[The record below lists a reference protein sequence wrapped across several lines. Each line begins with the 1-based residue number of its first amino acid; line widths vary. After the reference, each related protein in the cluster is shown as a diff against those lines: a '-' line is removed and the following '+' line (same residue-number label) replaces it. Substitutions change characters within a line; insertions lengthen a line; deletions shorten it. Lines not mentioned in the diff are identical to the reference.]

1 MRRTCLYPRTQHTH
15 RTLRAADSGVRA
27 QQDEH
32 QHAAA
37 AAAAAESDGRHE
49 MDCAHLATTYTAL
62 CTLRVLGDDF
72 SRLDRAAILSA
83 IKHLQ
88 QPDGRSPPSSPPPG
102 SAAMCVDRVS
112 CVSCAV
118 CAARVVCGV
127 CGGKVQLQRQRG
139 RQRE

>member
-1 MRRTCLYPRTQHTH
+1 MVCPGTCAAYVFAPNRTHAPH
-15 RTLRAADSGVRA
+15 RTLRAADSVRA

-88 QPDGRSPPSSPPPG
+88 QPDGRSPPSSPPQL
-102 SAAMCVDRVS
+102 S
-112 CVSCAV
+112 CDVH
-118 CAARVVCGV
+118 
-127 CGGKVQLQRQRG
+127 
-139 RQRE
+139 

>member
-1 MRRTCLYPRTQHTH
+1 MIRSCS
-15 RTLRAADSGVRA
+15 ADAVCT

-32 QHAAA
+32 QHA

-88 QPDGRSPPSSPPPG
+88 QPDGRSPPHALVAG
-102 SAAMCVDRVS
+102 SLR
-112 CVSCAV
+112 CALTV
-118 CAARVVCGV
+118 CRA
-127 CGGKVQLQRQRG
+127 CGGKVQLQCQRG